1 MDSQTE
7 IIIKS
12 VKFKL
17 YPDEKQKNLI
27 EKTFGATRFIYNYF
41 LRRRQDAYKEN
52 KETLNFFKCS
62 LELTQLKKQKEY
74 LWLNEISRVALD
86 RSLRN
91 LDTAYKNFFKT
102 KKGYPKFKNKFSK
115 QSYSETNK
123 TSYYTDRH
131 YVHISKLGKVRTS
144 DLRGNIPENGRH
156 INTTISKSKTGNY
169 YCSMSFEVERKRLV
183 PTKKEAGIDLGIKDL
198 VITSDGEKFDN
209 PHFLTKYE
217 DRLKRL
223 QRKLSKK
230 QKDSSNYEK
239 LRIKIAKLH
248 EYISNCRSLY
258 LHRIS
263 KKLIEDYDFIGM
275 EDLNVKGM
283 TRNHHLAKALT
294 DVSLGELKRQLEY
307 KANYYGKIV
316 ESIDRFYPSSQLC
329 SNCGYQNKE
338 VKNLN
343 IRDWICPKCGQH
355 HDRDINAAKNILF
368 EAKRQ
373 FNTRAEKTA

>member
-52 KETLNFFKCS
+52 KETLSFFKCS
-62 LELTQLKKQKEY
+62 SELTQLKKQKEY
-74 LWLNEISRVALD
+74 LWLNEISRTALNY
-86 RSLRN
+86 SLRN
-91 LDTAYKNFFKT
+91 LDDAYKNFFRT
-102 KKGYPKFKNKFSK
+102 KKGYPKFKKKFSK
-115 QSYSETNK
+115 QSYSETNQ
-123 TSYYTDRH
+123 TSYYADRH
-131 YVHISKLGKVRTS
+131 HVHISKLGKVRTS

-156 INTTISKSKTGNY
+156 INTTVSKSKTGNY

-217 DRLKRL
+217 DRFKRL

-230 QKDSSNYEK
+230 QK
-239 LRIKIAKLH
+239 R
-248 EYISNCRSLY
+248 
-258 LHRIS
+258 
-263 KKLIEDYDFIGM
+263 
-275 EDLNVKGM
+275 
-283 TRNHHLAKALT
+283 
-294 DVSLGELKRQLEY
+294 
-307 KANYYGKIV
+307 
-316 ESIDRFYPSSQLC
+316 
-329 SNCGYQNKE
+329 
-338 VKNLN
+338 
-343 IRDWICPKCGQH
+343 
-355 HDRDINAAKNILF
+355 
-368 EAKRQ
+368 
-373 FNTRAEKTA
+373 